1 MVTYTNNNYKNR
13 LETRYTLEYIDNQKD
28 MDFVCSGKI
37 SDKEP
42 WERYK
47 KKIYTDLDSAMSAYI
62 IYHLNDNIYFCQL
75 LEEIILEGET
85 IRESYI
91 EWDSSIDSTICKI
104 LQTDAEEEI
113 KKVNNE
119 IDVLEKSCYLM
130 KQFCAQPYVKTEY
143 DKFIKSKAQDGLTIY
158 RYYSTLRPVSIGT
171 YPRPEEA
178 TNIVNYDNRT
188 FIDDIGQYA
197 WGYIEYENPLEWSEA
212 KQYDLEWNRYTKT
225 EFTA

>member
-1 MVTYTNNNYKNR
+1 MVGYIGEKYKNR
-13 LETRYTLEYIDNQKD
+13 LETRYTLEYIDNEKD
-28 MDFVCSGKI
+28 MDYVCSGRF

-47 KKIYTDLDSAMSAYI
+47 KKTYADLDTAMSTYI
-62 IYHLNDNIYFCQL
+62 IYHLNDNILSCQL
-75 LEEIILEGET
+75 FEEILLDGET

-104 LQTDAEEEI
+104 LQIDAEEEI
-113 KKVNNE
+113 KRVNNE
-119 IDVLEKSCYLM
+119 IDALEKSCYLM
-130 KQFCAQPYVKTEY
+130 KQFCNQPYVKAEY
-143 DKFIKSKAQDGLTIY
+143 DKFIRSRAQDGLTVY

-171 YPRPEEA
+171 YPRPKEA
-178 TNIVNYDNRT
+178 KNIVNYDDKT

-197 WGYIEYENPLEWSEA
+197 WGYVEYEKPLEWSEA
-212 KQYDLEWNRYTKT
+212 QAYDLQWNRYTKT